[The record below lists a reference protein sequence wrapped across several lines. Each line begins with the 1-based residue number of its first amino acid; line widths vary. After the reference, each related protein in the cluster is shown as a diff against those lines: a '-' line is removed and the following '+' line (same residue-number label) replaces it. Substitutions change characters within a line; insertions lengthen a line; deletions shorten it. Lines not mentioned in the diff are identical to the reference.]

1 MAVTKSTSRGSLKA
15 RKTAARLFAV
25 QAVYQ
30 AIQNKEPP
38 SKLHDEFITHRI
50 GMDLEG
56 ADESGGQMIAPDQPL
71 FRSILSGVTE
81 RWGDLQQIIQPRLK
95 VGNAV
100 EPLLTAILVCGAYEL
115 MAHHDIDAPIIIS
128 DYINITGSFFD
139 ASEPKLVNAVLDAL
153 SKELRSAS

>member
-1 MAVTKSTSRGSLKA
+1 MSARGSLKA

-50 GMDLEG
+50 GMNLDDSVEG
-56 ADESGGQMIAPDQPL
+56 GNMVAPDQPL
-71 FRSILSGVTE
+71 FRDILAGVTE

-95 VGNAV
+95 VSNAV
-100 EPLLTAILVCGAYEL
+100 EPLLTSILVCGTYEL
-115 MAHHDIDAPIIIS
+115 MAHHDIDSPIIIS
-128 DYINITGSFFD
+128 DYINITGSFFE
-139 ASEPKLVNAVLDAL
+139 ASEPKLVNAVLDAI
-153 SKELRSAS
+153 SKELRAAA

>member
-1 MAVTKSTSRGSLKA
+1 MSTAKGSLKA

-50 GMDLEG
+50 GMDLE
-56 ADESGGQMIAPDQPL
+56 DGGPHHAQMIPPDQPL
-71 FRSILSGVTE
+71 FRNILAGVTD

-95 VGNAV
+95 LTNNV
-100 EPLLTAILVCGAYEL
+100 EPLLTSILVCGAYEL

-128 DYINITGSFFD
+128 DYMNITSSFFES
-139 ASEPKLVNAVLDAL
+139 SEPKLVNAVLDAL
-153 SKELRSAS
+153 SKELRVAA

>member
-1 MAVTKSTSRGSLKA
+1 MSARGSLKA

-38 SKLHDEFITHRI
+38 SKLHDEFITYRI
-50 GMDLEG
+50 GMNLDDTIEG
-56 ADESGGQMIAPDQPL
+56 GNMVAPDQPL
-71 FRSILSGVTE
+71 FRDILAGVTE

-95 VGNAV
+95 VSNTV
-100 EPLLTAILVCGAYEL
+100 EPLLTAILVCGTYEL

-128 DYINITGSFFD
+128 DYINITGSFFE

-153 SKELRSAS
+153 SKELRSAA

>member
-1 MAVTKSTSRGSLKA
+1 MSARGSLKA

-38 SKLHDEFITHRI
+38 SKLHDEFIAYRI
-50 GMDLEG
+50 GMNLDDTVEG
-56 ADESGGQMIAPDQPL
+56 SDMVAPDQPL
-71 FRSILSGVTE
+71 FRAILAGVTE

-95 VGNAV
+95 VTNAV
-100 EPLLTAILVCGAYEL
+100 EPLLTSILICGTYEL
-115 MAHHDIDAPIIIS
+115 LAHHDIDAPIIIS
-128 DYINITGSFFD
+128 DYINITGSFFE

-153 SKELRSAS
+153 SKELRSAA

>member
-1 MAVTKSTSRGSLKA
+1 MAVKGSIKA

-30 AIQNKEPP
+30 AIQNKVAP
-38 SKLHDEFITHRI
+38 SSLHDEFISYRI

-56 ADESGGQMIAPDQPL
+56 GTDHDQMVAPDQPL
-71 FRSILSGVTE
+71 FRSIIAGVTE
-81 RWGDLQQIIQPRLK
+81 RWGDLQQIITPRLK
-95 VGNAV
+95 ASHEL

-128 DYINITGSFFD
+128 DYLNITSSFFEF
-139 ASEPKLVNAVLDAL
+139 SEPKLVNAVLDAL
-153 SKELRSAS
+153 SKELRS

>member
-1 MAVTKSTSRGSLKA
+1 MAVKGSIKA

-30 AIQNKEPP
+30 AIQNKVAP
-38 SKLHDEFITHRI
+38 SSLHDEFISYRI

-56 ADESGGQMIAPDQPL
+56 GTDHDQMVAPDQPL
-71 FRSILSGVTE
+71 FRNIIAGVTE
-81 RWGDLQQIIQPRLK
+81 RWGDLQQIITPRLK
-95 VGNAV
+95 ESHEL

-128 DYINITGSFFD
+128 DYLNITSSFFEF
-139 ASEPKLVNAVLDAL
+139 SEPKLVNAVLDAL
-153 SKELRSAS
+153 SKELRS

>member
-1 MAVTKSTSRGSLKA
+1 MATPKGSLKA

-50 GMDLEG
+50 GMELEDSSEG
-56 ADESGGQMIAPDQPL
+56 GGQMIAPDQPL
-71 FRSILSGVTE
+71 FRNILAGVTD

-95 VGNAV
+95 VTNAV
-100 EPLLTAILVCGAYEL
+100 EPLLTSILVCGAYEL

-139 ASEPKLVNAVLDAL
+139 GSEPKLVNAVLDAL
-153 SKELRSAS
+153 SKELRSAA

>member
-1 MAVTKSTSRGSLKA
+1 MSGKTASRGSLKA

-50 GMDLEG
+50 GMNLDDT
-56 ADESGGQMIAPDQPL
+56 ADDAQMVAPDQPL
-71 FRSILSGVTE
+71 FRSILAGVTE
-81 RWGDLQQIIQPRLK
+81 RWGDLQQIIMPRLR
-95 VGNAV
+95 VTNDV
-100 EPLLTAILVCGAYEL
+100 EPLLTSILVCGAYEL

-128 DYINITGSFFD
+128 DYLNITSSFFES
-139 ASEPKLVNAVLDAL
+139 SEPKLVNAVLDAL
-153 SKELRSAS
+153 SKELRAA